1 MDLECEAAFASS
13 LDPTMKI
20 LAEHQAGETVV
31 RVLETLSD
39 GSRRYYDGAIL
50 YTAVDRDGH
59 NLLEYIFAMARV
71 LKEPESL
78 LLLGTAGGALAT
90 KLARRGHSVT
100 AVDNSAVAFDLARA
114 WFHLPP
120 EVECVQADALEFL
133 RTATRQWE
141 AIAVDVFRGAEIPE
155 SMLTQ
160 DVSKLLA
167 HALKPGG
174 RIVWN
179 VANAPRSWAVQRIMR
194 AMRLAGFQPFTLAV
208 IEGGVGNTLV
218 VCRDALGGWRDGDR
232 LVSPDQPHAPPRALT
247 A

>member
-1 MDLECEAAFASS
+1 MR
-13 LDPTMKI
+13 I

-39 GSRRYYDGAIL
+39 GSRRYYDGATL
-50 YTAVDRDGH
+50 YTAVDREGH

-71 LKEPESL
+71 LKDPESL

-100 AVDNSAVAFDLARA
+100 AVDSSPVAFDLARA
-114 WFHLPP
+114 WFQLPP

-133 RTATRQWE
+133 LATTRQWE
-141 AIAVDVFRGAEIPE
+141 AIAVDVFHGADIPE

-160 DVSKLLA
+160 DVGKLLA

-179 VANAPRSWAVQRIMR
+179 VADAPNSWAVHRIMR

-218 VCRDALGGWRDGDR
+218 VCRDALGSRRDGGG
-232 LVSPDQPHAPPRALT
+232 LAPLDQPHAPPRAF
-247 A
+247 AA